1 MSARINM
8 LYSIWLSLTGHEKCP
23 LVSKDLPIT
32 QIWPRGSLPE
42 AFPALFLLRLWL
54 PWSASLSFFLPL
66 PFAILVVYSTLW
78 VFSCTLPLPGHLPRA
93 EHMAPLT
100 FNTELFLALLLP
112 HLKMGGCCVPPT
124 SFSHQGFLLFFFPAV
139 ALLFQVQRWLL
150 TPPTLVY
157 FNHPSSPLAGCKR
170 LLPAFF

>member
-1 MSARINM
+1 M

-23 LVSKDLPIT
+23 LVSKDLQIT
-32 QIWPRGSLPE
+32 QIWPRGSLTARGLPCP
-42 AFPALFLLRLWL
+42 FPPPALTSLIRFPLLL
-54 PWSASLSFFLPL
+54 PPSPFCYPGCLQRSLRVL
-66 PFAILVVYSTLW
+66 
-78 VFSCTLPLPGHLPRA
+78 SCTLPLPGHLPRA

-112 HLKMGGCCVPPT
+112 HLKMGGYCVPPT